1 MLAIGETV
9 SKLSLALL
17 NDFKS
22 KVRDDTQSA
31 GLWRGR
37 DARSTDRD
45 WARASTA
52 PPGLGAEGERR
63 APPAQRPPA
72 PAPPRRVPQ
81 TL

>member
-22 KVRDDTQSA
+22 KVRDDTEI
-31 GLWRGR
+31 
-37 DARSTDRD
+37 DR
-45 WARASTA
+45 
-52 PPGLGAEGERR
+52 ERR
-63 APPAQRPPA
+63 AVWPKRAKHRPWLSVRELCAPLASALTPAQPRSRSCMV
-72 PAPPRRVPQ
+72 RRVPQ